1 MIHCNMVNFAVSA
14 IPLLE
19 DDKVRMAGLAKFSP
33 VAATQGECLMEQ
45 Y

>member
-1 MIHCNMVNFAVSA
+1 MIHCNIVNFAISA
-14 IPLLE
+14 NPPLA
-19 DDKVRMAGLAKFSP
+19 DDEVRLAGLAKFSP

>member
-1 MIHCNMVNFAVSA
+1 MIHCNMVNFAISA

-19 DDKVRMAGLAKFSP
+19 DDEVRLAGLAKFPP